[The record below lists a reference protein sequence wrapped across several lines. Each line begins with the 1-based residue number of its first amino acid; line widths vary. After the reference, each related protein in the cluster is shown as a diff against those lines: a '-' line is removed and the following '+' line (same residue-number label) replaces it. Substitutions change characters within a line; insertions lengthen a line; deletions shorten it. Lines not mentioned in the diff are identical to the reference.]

1 MNVMGILTLRMDWK
15 ETRKEVKDILS
26 VSIEQNW
33 VTEKSKDYGKRLQ
46 KLSVSINIRKRSHGA
61 K

>member
-46 KLSVSINIRKRSHGA
+46 KLSVSINMRKRSHGA